1 MLDYYIRF
9 GLTCQGFIFLLF
21 TFLFSLDLCESLVI
35 GWVMPYVCHISIYLC
50 DVLEYAMS
58 IAILLTL
65 RVIIPICTNVVKG

>member
-21 TFLFSLDLCESLVI
+21 TLFFSLDVCESSVI

-50 DVLEYAMS
+50 DVLKYAMS

-65 RVIIPICTNVVKG
+65 RVIIPIYTNVVKG